1 MLYVSSASMHIRL
14 GAVLSALIIVLCI
27 IGLTM
32 HQDFYDGKIRR
43 DFFFFYT
50 NLSNLIVLIYFALIA
65 PRLYTTSSLY
75 HLIPHAEFAVM
86 MIIMLTC
93 CIFHFILFPAV
104 YPCVMSM
111 PRTREFQ
118 IVVAD
123 NLIVHYLVP
132 LSVFFY
138 WLLCSPGKYVLQ
150 FQDAVRWTAV
160 PLLYIITVFIRAPLR
175 GVIKEV
181 GCAYPYPFLDVQTF
195 GTFRV
200 VRTCTTLY
208 FLCTSFGTLIIMGIR
223 LLFALIGHCQ
233 SLIFV

>member
-1 MLYVSSASMHIRL
+1 
-14 GAVLSALIIVLCI
+14 
-27 IGLTM
+27 
-32 HQDFYDGKIRR
+32 
-43 DFFFFYT
+43 
-50 NLSNLIVLIYFALIA
+50 
-65 PRLYTTSSLY
+65 
-75 HLIPHAEFAVM
+75 M

-132 LSVFFY
+132 MSVFFY

-200 VRTCTTLY
+200 IRTCTTLY